1 MKPIFAKNIKV
12 LKTKNI
18 PIGSQIGT
26 IRALLTSQSL
36 EFADCKIWKE
46 HLAAIDE
53 TDLRTKLI
61 ADLEMPSL
69 RRLLTNECAT
79 KP

>member
-18 PIGSQIGT
+18 PIGNQIGT

-46 HLAAIDE
+46 HLAA
-53 TDLRTKLI
+53 
-61 ADLEMPSL
+61 
-69 RRLLTNECAT
+69 
-79 KP
+79 